1 MVWILAMWEDQEW
14 EAIGNQVDVLWEQ
27 LPDQDRGTWSGKAR
41 EWLHHWH
48 HQNWPKLR
56 QLHDWWTLDPSLR
69 RAIQNHQI
77 AMAHQGYDAR
87 QPDWARH
94 Q

>member
-1 MVWILAMWEDQEW
+1 MVWILAMREDQEW

-27 LPDQDRGTWSGKAR
+27 LPDQDRGIWSSKGT
-41 EWLHHWH
+41 EWPHYSH
-48 HQNWPKLR
+48 HQNWAKPR
-56 QLHDWWTLDPSLR
+56 QLHDWWTLDSSLR
-69 RAIQNHQI
+69 RAIQNHQM
-77 AMAHQGYDAR
+77 AMAQQGYDAK